1 MKINLTTLTK
11 SVLNSDLGKY
21 LTNPNAAGAAVT
33 IATVSNLTKDGVNC
47 AYYVAQSLNNERIP
61 EDKRKFVAGID
72 LANGIL
78 NVSLQA
84 LVSYGLTRHV
94 GKFFDNKIAP
104 KYFNEANYKELYKSV
119 ENKIKYDDFV
129 NLMQKNKG
137 AAKIGLSVI
146 TALVAMQVVT
156 KRILVPFIATPSASV
171 FKKMF
176 EKMEERKQEKN
187 LAMEKAED

>member
-1 MKINLTTLTK
+1 M
-11 SVLNSDLGKY
+11 
-21 LTNPNAAGAAVT
+21 
-33 IATVSNLTKDGVNC
+33 
-47 AYYVAQSLNNERIP
+47 
-61 EDKRKFVAGID
+61 
-72 LANGIL
+72 
-78 NVSLQA
+78 
-84 LVSYGLTRHV
+84 
-94 GKFFDNKIAP
+94 
-104 KYFNEANYKELYKSV
+104 

-176 EKMEERKQEKN
+176 EKMEERKQEKI